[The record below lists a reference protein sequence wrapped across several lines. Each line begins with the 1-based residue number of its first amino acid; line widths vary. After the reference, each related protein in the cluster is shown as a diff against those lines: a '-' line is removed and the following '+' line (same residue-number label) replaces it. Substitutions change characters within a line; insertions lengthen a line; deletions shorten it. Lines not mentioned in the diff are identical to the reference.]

1 MKISFLAVQGLC
13 TSVEVPEIII
23 TTQTE
28 EGGLPHTYTL
38 MLLVLRLFME
48 LWVQSDLSPNKPSF

>member
-28 EGGLPHTYTL
+28 VEGLPHTYTL

-48 LWVQSDLSPNKPSF
+48 LPIQYDLSLNKPPF

>member
-1 MKISFLAVQGLC
+1 MRISFPAVQGLC

-28 EGGLPHTYTL
+28 VGGLPHTYTL

-48 LWVQSDLSPNKPSF
+48 LPIQYDLSLNKPPF